1 MSEKDKYS
9 ELTPRRQER
18 EKEKDALRKRF
29 AENREDKV
37 KEVRERRSGTIQD
50 QEEKDLIAEEIA
62 KATRE
67 AELAAEFKKTEL
79 EALRKTENLQKPLP
93 PVTPERP
100 DPDIPVFTGR
110 SAANDYDHNMIWR
123 NPPIIQPQMESFV
136 PDYVPSTS
144 GGGMSELQG
153 AFYSMYQKDGDT
165 YLMGGSVAGGN
176 GGGGSVEDKK
186 VIRKADTTPYSK
198 AGKVLYL
205 EVRCK
210 ATVED
215 AIMLPGCEVTAFSL
229 KEGNNVPPNH
239 TFSVTYEEGNLYYEI
254 GRWTETKFLPS
265 GVGNILAS
273 GCIGNFSLT
282 RV

>member
-1 MSEKDKYS
+1 METLEAQTILDGVPPRGRSGWPIQY
-9 ELTPRRQER
+9 LTP
-18 EKEKDALRKRF
+18 
-29 AENREDKV
+29 
-37 KEVRERRSGTIQD
+37 
-50 QEEKDLIAEEIA
+50 EIEHF
-62 KATRE
+62 T
-67 AELAAEFKKTEL
+67 
-79 EALRKTENLQKPLP
+79 P
-93 PVTPERP
+93 PE
-100 DPDIPVFTGR
+100 
-110 SAANDYDHNMIWR
+110 
-123 NPPIIQPQMESFV
+123 Q
-136 PDYVPSTS
+136 
-144 GGGMSELQG
+144 GGGEAELQG
-153 AFYSMYQKDGDT
+153 AFYSMYQEDGDT

-186 VIRKADTTPYSK
+186 VINSADTTPYVK

-205 EVRCK
+205 EVSCK

-239 TFSVTYEEGNLYYEI
+239 TFSVAFKEGNLYYEI
-254 GRWTETKFLPS
+254 GRWTATKFFPS